1 MAEWRR
7 KHALVKEAKGE
18 VEERIRKLELYIEDL
33 PAPDEIQKQNAE
45 ISFPVTNL
53 EIIFYYYF
61 AKELGNE

>member
-45 ISFPVTNL
+45 ISFPVTKL
-53 EIIFYYYF
+53 
-61 AKELGNE
+61 